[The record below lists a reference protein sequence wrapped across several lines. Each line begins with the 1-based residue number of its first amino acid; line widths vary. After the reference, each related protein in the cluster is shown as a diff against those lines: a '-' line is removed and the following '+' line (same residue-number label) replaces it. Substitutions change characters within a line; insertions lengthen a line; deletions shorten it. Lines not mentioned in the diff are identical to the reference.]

1 MGYREISIEELVN
14 EVKTLLPNDF
24 HVIVE
29 ETTINDG
36 IRRTPVSI
44 GKGAI
49 ISSTRCAE
57 HFIAEYEHGA
67 SISSVA
73 RRLIEEITAE
83 VELQNVSSA
92 KILSKLYFR
101 MANTSFTKPYAPLG
115 NVPVKEIPGITD
127 IVLYPVYEM
136 SENLYLTVTAKSI
149 ETVGLTVSEVF
160 KAAEDNTEKR
170 VKIISLMDRI
180 RETHAI
186 PKGEYTPM
194 MVSDDKN
201 RERGTD
207 KETGISILGAPKYLK
222 QRFEGSGAYYI
233 LPSSVYELLFLP
245 KGLTDLSDL
254 LDLVHQVNQ
263 NSLKPGEWLSNNVYE
278 LTKEGK
284 FITHEARKQTEA

>member
-1 MGYREISIEELVN
+1 MGYRELSIEELVN
-14 EVKTLLPNDF
+14 AVETLLPNDF
-24 HVIVE
+24 NVIVE
-29 ETTINDG
+29 ETTISDG
-36 IRRTPVSI
+36 IRRTPIRI
-44 GKGAI
+44 GKGDT

-83 VELQNVSSA
+83 VELQNISSSEV
-92 KILSKLYFR
+92 LSKCYFR
-101 MANTSFTKPYAPLG
+101 MANKVFTKPYAPLG

-136 SENLYLTVTAKSI
+136 SENLYLTVTNKGI
-149 ETVGLTVSEVF
+149 ETVGLTVPEVF

-170 VKIISLMDRI
+170 VQIISLMDRL

-186 PKGEYTPM
+186 PESEDTPM
-194 MVSDDKN
+194 MVSDDTN

-207 KETGISILGAPKYLK
+207 NETGISILGAPEYLK

-245 KGLTDLSDL
+245 KGLTNLSDL

-263 NSLKPGEWLSNNVYE
+263 TLKPGEWLSDNVYE
-278 LTKEGK
+278 LTTEGK
-284 FITHEARKQTEA
+284 FITHEAQKQTEM